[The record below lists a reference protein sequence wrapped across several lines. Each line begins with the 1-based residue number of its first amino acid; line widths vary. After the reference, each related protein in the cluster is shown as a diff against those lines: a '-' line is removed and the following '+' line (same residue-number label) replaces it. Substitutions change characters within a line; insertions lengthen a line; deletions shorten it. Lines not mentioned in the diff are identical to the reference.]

1 MDIDFEHT
9 IICDVVAEAIFEHSD
24 DLTARWKHAFERIIY
39 FLFAFCCFLF
49 FICSLFVFFCL
60 SL

>member
-1 MDIDFEHT
+1 MDIDFEHA
-9 IICDVVAEAIFEHSD
+9 IICDIVAEAIFEHSD
-24 DLTARWKHAFERIIY
+24 DLTARWKHASEGIIY
-39 FLFAFCCFLF
+39 FLFSFFYFLF